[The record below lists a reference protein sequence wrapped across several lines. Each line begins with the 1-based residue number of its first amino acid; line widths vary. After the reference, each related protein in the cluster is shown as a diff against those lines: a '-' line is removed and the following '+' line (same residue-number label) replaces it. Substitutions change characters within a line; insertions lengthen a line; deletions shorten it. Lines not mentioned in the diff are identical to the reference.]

1 MKHDGPTVTRR
12 TFDGNQMSRKYRT
25 GSPGYRKICSELRF
39 PAAVQAIDSEGH
51 GNNCDESRELPVAD
65 TSLGGPW

>member
-12 TFDGNQMSRKYRT
+12 TLDGKQMSFNDRA
-25 GSPGYRKICSELRF
+25 GSSGLSKICSELRL
-39 PAAVQAIDSEGH
+39 PAAVQAMDSQGH
-51 GNNCDESRELPVAD
+51 GNNRDESRELPVAD